1 MIPIGHHKENK
12 LKKQNYIYIYI
23 CEEINYHDKNVEVH
37 DNVTFKF
44 KSKINAVSSRVGGVP
59 TGSSLSY
66 K

>member
-12 LKKQNYIYIYI
+12 LKNNYIYIYPRKLI
-23 CEEINYHDKNVEVH
+23 LMIKMLEVH
-37 DNVTFKF
+37 DNVMFKF

-59 TGSSLSY
+59 MGSGLSY